1 MASLP
6 QILRVTCP
14 YCRAQFPAP
23 TQRIIDAEQTPELK
37 AALLQGR
44 LNVATCPQCGST
56 GMLNAPFIYHDPEKE
71 LALCFVPP
79 ELGLSAIDQQK
90 LIGEMTNAVLNS
102 LPSEKRKSYLLQPQI
117 FFGLQALIDTIL
129 QADGI
134 SKETIEAQRARGALI
149 YKLLEARSDERLQ
162 QLVKEHDAEL
172 DYEFFQTLTATME
185 TARADGKDELAQRL
199 LALRSRL
206 LELSTMGRRE
216 AAQQKAMASL
226 GEKVTREDLLQ
237 KMIECQDEDQLQAY
251 VALGR
256 PLIDYMF
263 FLALTEK
270 INAAQ
275 AQGKS
280 EEARRLTD
288 LRAKI
293 LEFQKKYDAEVA
305 VALQW
310 AANLLK
316 EILQSQNRE
325 AVVRE
330 HLSEIDDTFFAVLA
344 FNIAEA
350 EKAGQK
356 KAADDLKQVRNLVL
370 ELLQEGAPPEIKL
383 INRLM
388 QAKYPKETKRVL
400 KENAAQVTPELLKAM
415 DFIAENLRQE
425 GQKEVARRL
434 KAIRAQAATMIGTN
448 VRLPD

>member
-1 MASLP
+1 MTSRAYILP
-6 QILRVTCP
+6 VTCP

-23 TQRIIDAEQTPELK
+23 TQRVIDTEQTPELK

-56 GMLNAPFIYHDPEKE
+56 GMLNAPFIYHDPQKE

-117 FFGLQALIDTIL
+117 FFGLQGLIDTIL
-129 QADGI
+129 EADGI
-134 SKETIEAQRARGALI
+134 SKEMIEAERARGALI
-149 YKLLEARSDERLQ
+149 YKLLEARNDEHLQ

-172 DYEFFQTLTATME
+172 DYEFFQTLTGAME
-185 TARADGKDELAQRL
+185 TAKADGKDELAQRL
-199 LALRSRL
+199 LALRSKL
-206 LELSTMGRRE
+206 LKLSTLGRKETARR
-216 AAQQKAMASL
+216 KAMESL
-226 GEKVTREDLLQ
+226 GEKVTRENLLQ
-237 KMIECQDEDQLQAY
+237 KMIECEDEDQLQAY

-256 PLIDYMF
+256 PLMDYMF
-263 FLALTEK
+263 FLALTER

-275 AQGKS
+275 AQGRS
-280 EEARRLTD
+280 AEAQRLAD
-288 LRAKI
+288 RRAKI
-293 LEFQKKYDAEVA
+293 LELQKQYDAEVA
-305 VALQW
+305 VTLQW

-316 EILQSQNRE
+316 EILQSQDRE

-330 HLSEIDDTFFAVLA
+330 HLSEMDDAFFAVLE

-356 KAADDLKQVRNLVL
+356 KAANDLKQVRDLVL
-370 ELLQEGAPPEIKL
+370 ELLQEGVPPEIKL

-388 QAKYPKETKRVL
+388 RAKYPKGTKKVL
-400 KENAAQVTPELLKAM
+400 KENAAQVTPELLDVM

-425 GQKEVARRL
+425 GQKGAARHL
-434 KAIRAQAATMIGTN
+434 KAIRAQAATMIGAK
-448 VRLPD
+448 